1 MHSAWP
7 GSPLCLSQGSSGGG
21 DTKDTKA
28 TKEHDYT
35 QMRILLA
42 AKEAAIMEM
51 IADPDAE
58 MTEPSQGARGAR
70 WARPRPGKATPYHG
84 AALRQAQR

>member
-1 MHSAWP
+1 
-7 GSPLCLSQGSSGGG
+7 LSQGSSGGG
-21 DTKDTKA
+21 DTKA

-51 IADPDAE
+51 VADPDAE

-70 WARPRPGKATPYHG
+70 WARPRPGKATPYH
-84 AALRQAQR
+84 